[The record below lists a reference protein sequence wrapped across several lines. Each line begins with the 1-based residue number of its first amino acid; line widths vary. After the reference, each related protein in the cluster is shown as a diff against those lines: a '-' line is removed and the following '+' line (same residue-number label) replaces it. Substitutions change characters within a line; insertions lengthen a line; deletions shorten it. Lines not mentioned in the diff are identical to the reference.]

1 MLRNPLRTL
10 RGRLAIT
17 YAFLSVVGV
26 ATSALYTANTVR
38 SGLHDR
44 VVLDLADEARL
55 LARDVSMPLSRSDTA
70 TVGSYV
76 VNAERLTHAHL
87 LVVDKTGSVVAI
99 TRGWTPTY
107 DADGNLSSALLGQTT
122 VDSESSDVVEVNVPV
137 VLDDGSVVGAL
148 QANYSLDEVQAIM
161 SRLNLTSV
169 LAAIGAVVVA
179 GVAGLLLATSVAR
192 PAGQVAQAAL
202 MLASRRG
209 FGPQA
214 PNAFPPPL
222 PEPRGSTDEIRAL
235 VVAFNLLGDQLR
247 VHEQARREFASDVS
261 HELHSLASA
270 MQTAAEAL
278 ERGAAEA
285 NPALG
290 QRLVQGL
297 VGHTRRLVRL
307 ADDLLEVARWEG
319 GRLRI
324 DTEDIDLAELVR
336 GTLDEWT
343 PEARRRGISLQV
355 RLPVG
360 PLPLH
365 GDPIR
370 LTQAVG
376 NLIENALKYAGPEGW
391 VRVDVATDRGG
402 SYELSVSD
410 SGPGIPPE
418 VLPRIFERYFRVE
431 GRASGGPGG
440 MGLGLAIARAIV
452 LAHGGQLTAESPR
465 GSGARF
471 LLRLPASEHNEV
483 CEPSTYTSI
492 RPMSASP
499 EPGRATSRTPNAS
512 FGAPG
517 PTRTWTPPRRG
528 TPPSTH

>member
-1 MLRNPLRTL
+1 MLKNPTRTL

-17 YAFLSVVGV
+17 YALLAVLGV
-26 ATSALYTANTVR
+26 ATSAAYTAATVR

-55 LARDVSMPLSRSDTA
+55 LAHEVSGPLADADRA
-70 TVGSYV
+70 AVGEEV
-76 VNAERLTHAHL
+76 IRAETLTHARL
-87 LVVDKTGSVVAI
+87 LIINTRRDVVAV
-99 TRGWTPTY
+99 TRGWTFN
-107 DADGNLSSALLGQTT
+107 DDDGSLAAALSGQTT
-122 VDSESSDVVEVNVPV
+122 VDSDGSAGLFGGPDIVQVNVPIT
-137 VLDDGSVVGAL
+137 LDDGMVVGAL
-148 QANYSLDEVQAIM
+148 QATYSVDEVQAIV
-161 SRLNLTSV
+161 SRLNLTS
-169 LAAIGAVVVA
+169 
-179 GVAGLLLATSVAR
+179 LLLGISTVLIALIASWLVATSVAR
-192 PAGQVAQAAL
+192 PAGQVAAAARA
-202 MLASRRG
+202 LAARRG
-209 FGPQA
+209 FEPQPA
-214 PNAFPPPL
+214 SVFPEPL

-235 VVAFNLLGDQLR
+235 VDAFNTMGDQLR

-290 QRLVQGL
+290 ERLVQGL

-319 GRLRI
+319 GRLRV
-324 DTEDIDLAELVR
+324 DVEDIDLAELVR

-360 PLPLH
+360 PLPLT

-370 LTQAVG
+370 LTQALG
-376 NLIENALKYAGPEGW
+376 NLVENALKYAGPNGW
-391 VRVDVATDRGG
+391 VRVDVAPALFN
-402 SYELSVSD
+402 SYELAVTD
-410 SGPGIPPE
+410 SGPGIPQD
-418 VLPRIFERYFRVE
+418 VLPRVFERYFRVE

-452 LAHGGQLTAESPR
+452 LAHGGELTAESPR
-465 GSGARF
+465 GTGARF
-471 LLRLPASEHNEV
+471 VLRLPVPPE
-483 CEPSTYTSI
+483 SI
-492 RPMSASP
+492 GPARPL
-499 EPGRATSRTPNAS
+499 ATTATVLRE
-512 FGAPG
+512 
-517 PTRTWTPPRRG
+517 
-528 TPPSTH
+528 

>member
-17 YAFLSVVGV
+17 YACLAVLGV
-26 ATSALYTANTVR
+26 ATSALYTASTVR

-55 LARDVSMPLSRSDTA
+55 LARDLSGPLAQRDAS
-70 TVGSYV
+70 TVGAYV
-76 VNAERLTHAHL
+76 TRAESLTHARL
-87 LVVDKTGSVVAI
+87 RVVDRSAGVVAQ
-99 TRGWTPTY
+99 TRGRAPS
-107 DADGNLSSALLGQTT
+107 DADDNLTAALSGQTT
-122 VDSESSDVVEVNVPV
+122 VDPGGTAGFFGGPDIVQVNVPIA
-137 VLDDGSVVGAL
+137 LDDGTVVGAL
-148 QANYSLDEVQAIM
+148 QATYSLDEVQAIL
-161 SRLNLTSV
+161 SRLNLTS
-169 LAAIGAVVVA
+169 LLLAIGAVLVA
-179 GVAGLLLATSVAR
+179 AVAGLLLATSVAR
-192 PAGQVAQAAL
+192 PTGQVAQAARK
-202 MLASRRG
+202 LADRRA
-209 FGPQA
+209 FGPQSV
-214 PNAFPPPL
+214 NAFPAPL
-222 PEPRGSTDEIRAL
+222 PEPHGSTDEIRTL
-235 VVAFNLLGDQLR
+235 VEAFNSLGDQLR

-324 DTEDIDLAELVR
+324 DVEEIDLAELVR

-343 PEARRRGISLQV
+343 PDARRRGISLQV

-360 PLPLH
+360 PLPLN

-370 LTQAVG
+370 LTQALG
-376 NLIENALKYAGPEGW
+376 NLIENALKYAGPNGW
-391 VRVDVATDRGG
+391 VRVDVAPALFG
-402 SYELSVSD
+402 SYELAVSD
-410 SGPGIPPE
+410 SGPGIPLDI
-418 VLPRIFERYFRVE
+418 LPRIFERYFRVE

-452 LAHGGQLTAESPR
+452 LAHGGALTAESPR

-471 LLRLPASEHNEV
+471 VLRLPV
-483 CEPSTYTSI
+483 
-492 RPMSASP
+492 
-499 EPGRATSRTPNAS
+499 
-512 FGAPG
+512 
-517 PTRTWTPPRRG
+517 PPRAVGPARPLA
-528 TPPSTH
+528 TTVVE

>member
-1 MLRNPLRTL
+1 MLSNPLRTL
-10 RGRLAIT
+10 RGRLATT
-17 YAFLSVVGV
+17 YACLALLGV

-55 LARDVSMPLSRSDTA
+55 LAHDVSGPLARGDVAAVDDFVSRA
-70 TVGSYV
+70 VL
-76 VNAERLTHAHL
+76 LTHARL
-87 LVVDKTGSVVAI
+87 LVVDRTGRRVAV
-99 TRGWTPTY
+99 TRG
-107 DADGNLSSALLGQTT
+107 AGEQDGTEDGSLASALSGNTSVQ
-122 VDSESSDVVEVNVPV
+122 SESRGGGDIVHVSVPV
-137 VLDDGSVVGAL
+137 ALDDGSMVGAL
-148 QANYSLDEVQAIM
+148 EATYSLDEVQAIL
-161 SRLNLTSV
+161 SRLNLTSLL
-169 LAAIGAVVVA
+169 LAVGAVFA
-179 GVAGLLLATSVAR
+179 AALAGLLLATSVAR

-202 MLASRRG
+202 ALANRRAASLA
-209 FGPQA
+209 FGPQSTS
-214 PNAFPPPL
+214 AFPPPL

-235 VVAFNLLGDQLR
+235 VQAFNSLADQLR

-290 QRLVQGL
+290 QRLVLGL

-307 ADDLLEVARWEG
+307 ADDLLELARWEG

-324 DTEDIDLAELVR
+324 DVQEMDLAELVH

-360 PLPLH
+360 PMPLH

-370 LTQAVG
+370 LTQALG
-376 NLIENALKYAGPEGW
+376 NLIENAIKYAGPAGW
-391 VRVDVATDRGG
+391 VRVDVGPPLFG
-402 SYELSVSD
+402 SYELAVTD
-410 SGPGIPPE
+410 SGPGIPLD
-418 VLPRIFERYFRVE
+418 VLPRVFERYFRVE

-471 LLRLPASEHNEV
+471 VLRLPVPPGAQG
-483 CEPSTYTSI
+483 PA
-492 RPMSASP
+492 RPLAAVVTL
-499 EPGRATSRTPNAS
+499 RD
-512 FGAPG
+512 
-517 PTRTWTPPRRG
+517 
-528 TPPSTH
+528 

>member
-1 MLRNPLRTL
+1 MLKNPLNSL

-17 YAFLSVVGV
+17 YACLAVLGV
-26 ATSALYTANTVR
+26 ATSALYTGATVR

-55 LARDVSMPLSRSDTA
+55 LAHEVSEPLAQSDLA
-70 TVGSYV
+70 EVGDQV
-76 VNAERLTHAHL
+76 IRAETLTHARL
-87 LVVDKTGSVVAI
+87 LIINTSREVVAA
-99 TRGWTPTY
+99 TRGWTLN
-107 DADGNLSSALLGQTT
+107 DDDGSLAAALSGQTT
-122 VDSESSDVVEVNVPV
+122 VDAGGDAGLFSGADVVQVNVPIA
-137 VLDDGSVVGAL
+137 LENGRVVGAL
-148 QANYSLDEVQAIM
+148 QATYNVDEVQAIVG
-161 SRLNLTSV
+161 RLNLTS
-169 LAAIGAVVVA
+169 LLLAIGAVLVGA
-179 GVAGLLLATSVAR
+179 IAGLMLATSVAR
-192 PAGQVAQAAL
+192 PAGQVAAAARA
-202 MLASRRG
+202 LANRRA

-214 PNAFPPPL
+214 PDTFPEPL

-235 VVAFNLLGDQLR
+235 VEAFNTMGDQLR

-307 ADDLLEVARWEG
+307 ADDLLELARWEG

-324 DTEDIDLAELVR
+324 DVEDIDLAELVR

-343 PEARRRGISLQV
+343 PEAGRRGISLQV
-355 RLPVG
+355 RLPIG
-360 PLPLH
+360 PLPLR

-370 LTQAVG
+370 LSQALG
-376 NLIENALKYAGPEGW
+376 NLIENALKYAGPGGW
-391 VRVDVATDRGG
+391 VRVDVAPALFG
-402 SYELSVSD
+402 SYELAVMD
-410 SGPGIPPE
+410 SGPGIPLE
-418 VLPRIFERYFRVE
+418 VLPRVFERYFRVE

-452 LAHGGQLTAESPR
+452 LAHSGELTAESPR

-471 LLRLPASEHNEV
+471 VLRLPVPPGALG
-483 CEPSTYTSI
+483 PA
-492 RPMSASP
+492 RPL
-499 EPGRATSRTPNAS
+499 ATTAAMRE
-512 FGAPG
+512 
-517 PTRTWTPPRRG
+517 
-528 TPPSTH
+528 

>member
-1 MLRNPLRTL
+1 MLTNPLRTL

-17 YAFLSVVGV
+17 YAVLSVVGV
-26 ATSALYTANTVR
+26 AASALYTANTVR

-55 LARDVSMPLSRSDTA
+55 LAHDISAPLSQWDAA
-70 TVGSYV
+70 TVGDYIV
-76 VNAERLTHAHL
+76 RAESLTHAHL
-87 LVVDKTGSVVAI
+87 LVVNQAGQVVAV
-99 TRGWTPTY
+99 TRGWSPSSEH
-107 DADGNLSSALLGQTT
+107 ADSLSAALAGETT
-122 VDSESSDVVEVNVPV
+122 VDSQGSDMVEVNVPV
-137 VLDDGSVVGAL
+137 ALDDGTVVGAL
-148 QANYSLDEVQAIM
+148 QANYSLDEVQAIV
-161 SRLNLTSV
+161 SRLNLSS
-169 LAAIGAVVVA
+169 LWAAIGAVLVA
-179 GVAGLLLATSVAR
+179 GIAGLLLATSVAR

-202 MLASRRG
+202 TLANRRA

-214 PNAFPPPL
+214 ANTFPPPL

-235 VVAFNLLGDQLR
+235 VGAFNSLGDQLR

-324 DTEDIDLAELVR
+324 DVEEVDLAELVR

-360 PLPLH
+360 PLPLQ

-370 LTQAVG
+370 LAQAVG

-391 VRVDVATDRGG
+391 VRVDVSANASGR
-402 SYELSVSD
+402 YELSVSD
-410 SGPGIPPE
+410 SGPGIPAD
-418 VLPRIFERYFRVE
+418 VLPRVFERYFRVE

-465 GSGARF
+465 GNGARF
-471 LLRLPASEHNEV
+471 ILRLPVPTTAQR
-483 CEPSTYTSI
+483 TL
-492 RPMSASP
+492 
-499 EPGRATSRTPNAS
+499 ATTVAARE
-512 FGAPG
+512 
-517 PTRTWTPPRRG
+517 
-528 TPPSTH
+528 

>member
-1 MLRNPLRTL
+1 VLRNPLRTL

-17 YAFLSVVGV
+17 YACLAVLGL
-26 ATSALYTANTVR
+26 ATSALYTASTVR

-55 LARDVSMPLSRSDTA
+55 LARDLSGPLARRDSA
-70 TVGSYV
+70 TVGEYV
-76 VNAERLTHAHL
+76 GRAEGLTHAR
-87 LVVDKTGSVVAI
+87 LVVIDTSNSVIAQ
-99 TRGWTPTY
+99 TRGWTPGG
-107 DADGNLSSALLGQTT
+107 DDGDLAAALSGQTT
-122 VDSESSDVVEVNVPV
+122 VEPGGTSGFFGGADVVQVNVPIEQ
-137 VLDDGSVVGAL
+137 DDSTVVGAL
-148 QANYSLDEVQAIM
+148 QATYSVDEVQAIL
-161 SRLNLTSV
+161 SRLNLTS
-169 LAAIGAVVVA
+169 LLLAIGAVLVA
-179 GVAGLLLATSVAR
+179 AVAGLLLATSVAR
-192 PAGQVAQAAL
+192 PAGQVAEAARK
-202 MLASRRG
+202 LANRRA

-214 PNAFPPPL
+214 VNTFPEPL
-222 PEPRGSTDEIRAL
+222 PEPRGSTDEIRTL
-235 VVAFNLLGDQLR
+235 VDAFNSLGDQIR

-324 DTEDIDLAELVR
+324 DVEEIDLAELVR

-360 PLPLH
+360 PLPLD

-370 LTQAVG
+370 LAQALG
-376 NLIENALKYAGPEGW
+376 NLIENALKYAGPNGW
-391 VRVDVATDRGG
+391 VRVDVAPALFG
-402 SYELSVSD
+402 SYELAVTD
-410 SGPGIPPE
+410 SGPGIPLDI
-418 VLPRIFERYFRVE
+418 LPRIFERYFRVE

-452 LAHGGQLTAESPR
+452 LAHGGELTAESPR

-471 LLRLPASEHNEV
+471 VLRLPV
-483 CEPSTYTSI
+483 
-492 RPMSASP
+492 
-499 EPGRATSRTPNAS
+499 
-512 FGAPG
+512 
-517 PTRTWTPPRRG
+517 PPRAMGPARPLA
-528 TPPSTH
+528 TTAAAKE

>member
-1 MLRNPLRTL
+1 VLNNPLRTL

-17 YAFLSVVGV
+17 YACLAVIGV

-44 VVLDLADEARL
+44 VVRDLADEARL
-55 LARDVSMPLSRSDTA
+55 LAHDVSGPLARGDVA
-70 TVGSYV
+70 AVDDYV
-76 VNAERLTHAHL
+76 ARAETLTHARL
-87 LVVDKTGSVVAI
+87 MIVDRSGGLVAA
-99 TRGWTPTY
+99 TRGWTATDQ
-107 DADGNLSSALLGQTT
+107 DASLSAALSGTTSVHSGSTDGAEIVQVS
-122 VDSESSDVVEVNVPV
+122 VPIT
-137 VLDDGSVVGAL
+137 LDDRSVVGAL
-148 QANYSLDEVQAIM
+148 EATYPLDEVQAIL

-169 LAAIGAVVVA
+169 LLAIGAVGIAALV
-179 GVAGLLLATSVAR
+179 GLMLATSVAR

-202 MLASRRG
+202 ALANRRAAG
-209 FGPQA
+209 LAFGPQSTS
-214 PNAFPPPL
+214 AFPPPL

-235 VVAFNLLGDQLR
+235 VQAFNSLADQLR

-278 ERGAAEA
+278 ELGAAEE

-307 ADDLLEVARWEG
+307 ADDLLELARWEG

-324 DTEDIDLAELVR
+324 DVQDIDLAELVH

-343 PEARRRGISLQV
+343 PEARRRGISLRV
-355 RLPVG
+355 RMPVG
-360 PLPLH
+360 PMPLR

-370 LTQAVG
+370 LTQALG
-376 NLIENALKYAGPEGW
+376 NLIENALKYAGSDGW
-391 VRVDVATDRGG
+391 VRVDVGPPLFG
-402 SYELSVSD
+402 SYELAVTD
-410 SGPGIPPE
+410 SGPGIPLD
-418 VLPRIFERYFRVE
+418 VLPRVFERYFRVE

-440 MGLGLAIARAIV
+440 MGLGLAISRAIV

-471 LLRLPASEHNEV
+471 VLRLPVPPGAQG
-483 CEPSTYTSI
+483 PA
-492 RPMSASP
+492 RPLVSATL
-499 EPGRATSRTPNAS
+499 RD
-512 FGAPG
+512 
-517 PTRTWTPPRRG
+517 
-528 TPPSTH
+528 